1 VSSWTPIGQF
11 AHSGPAVFPPLMR
24 DMLIFQPVCKCGPLH
39 TFIVKLENLFIIK
52 RLVNIEEP
60 EIRSKGINKKR
71 KA

>member
-1 VSSWTPIGQF
+1 
-11 AHSGPAVFPPLMR
+11 
-24 DMLIFQPVCKCGPLH
+24 
-39 TFIVKLENLFIIK
+39 VKLENLFIIK